1 MNTATQDVT
10 VTSPASTDATLSALA
25 LSGVTLAFDSATTSY
40 TADVANS
47 VAETTVTATTNDDG
61 ATHVIKLGGVV
72 DDDGAVNLAVGANV
86 ITVEVTAED
95 GIATQTYTVTV
106 TRADAPITSVSADAS
121 LSGLTLSGVTLSA
134 RISSR
139 ATRRKWVM
147 AISSSKTT
155 RTAGLVPWS
164 SIGLSDE

>member
-1 MNTATQDVT
+1 M
-10 VTSPASTDATLSALA
+10 
-25 LSGVTLAFDSATTSY
+25 
-40 TADVANS
+40 
-47 VAETTVTATTNDDG
+47 
-61 ATHVIKLGGVV
+61 
-72 DDDGAVNLAVGANV
+72 AVGANV

-155 RTAGLVPWS
+155 RKAGLVPWS